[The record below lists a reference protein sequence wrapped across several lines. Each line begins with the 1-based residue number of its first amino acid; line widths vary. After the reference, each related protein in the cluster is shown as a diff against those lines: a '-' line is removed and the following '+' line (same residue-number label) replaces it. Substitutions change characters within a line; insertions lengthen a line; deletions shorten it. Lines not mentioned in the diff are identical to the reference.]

1 MLHDVCLQT
10 GDADCTV
17 KRGFELSLVPT
28 GESLSSQQE
37 GCFRR
42 LTGSDAR
49 EGIPL
54 VREFARRRTGT
65 HVGEDSAVNDLLIP
79 ELKRIKQISN

>member
-1 MLHDVCLQT
+1 MLLNGCLQT
-10 GDADCTV
+10 GDVDRTF
-17 KRGFELSLVPT
+17 KRGFELCLRLTARSL
-28 GESLSSQQE
+28 LSQQG

-42 LTGSDAR
+42 LTGTDAR

-54 VREFARRRTGT
+54 VREFARRRIGT

-79 ELKRIKQISN
+79 ILKRIKQI

>member
-1 MLHDVCLQT
+1 MLHDGSLQT
-10 GDADCTV
+10 GDSDCTF
-17 KRGFELSLVPT
+17 KRGFELSLGLT
-28 GESLSSQQE
+28 GRSLLSQEE

-54 VREFARRRTGT
+54 VREFARRRIGT
-65 HVGEDSAVNDLLIP
+65 HVGEDSAVNDLLIA